1 MDHHADPAH
10 QTDPTDQTDPTQRPS
25 SAAERDDLSR
35 RVNAVLEERGV
46 RFGGAGGHAFRADPV
61 PRLLDPGEWEL
72 LAGGL
77 AQRIRA
83 LDAFVADVYAER
95 RCVAD
100 GVLPAHV
107 LDATPYLEQDVT
119 GSAPVAGAWISVAG
133 FDVVRDEDG
142 TLLVLED
149 NVRTPSGMAYAMAVS
164 EAVSEVLGVEASSGL
179 DECAAALRS
188 SLEASN
194 PGDDGALVLLTDG
207 PDNSAYYEHRRL
219 ADEAGLE
226 LVELDGLRRDGD
238 GLRLADGSPVRAVY
252 RRTEQDGLV
261 PADPTAD
268 PAADV
273 AGLLLEPWRAGR
285 VGMVN
290 CYGTGVADDKS
301 VYAHVDDL
309 VRYYLHEE
317 PRVRSVPTY
326 DLTEADRLQEA
337 LDRLPE
343 LVAKPRDGAGGEG
356 VVIGPTA
363 SADQLAATRQAMRDE
378 PTRWIVQ
385 DVVSLSTQ
393 PTIVDGV
400 PQPRHVDLRPFVFF
414 DGREVTVPRGG
425 LTRVALEE
433 GQMVVNSSQD
443 GGAKATWVG

>member
-1 MDHHADPAH
+1 MTRYPAV
-10 QTDPTDQTDPTQRPS
+10 DPTERPS
-25 SAAERDDLSR
+25 SVAERDELSR

-61 PRLLDPGEWEL
+61 PRVLDAEEWDAL
-72 LAGGL
+72 SDGL

-83 LDAFVADVYAER
+83 LDAFVADVYSER

-100 GVLPAHV
+100 GVVPAEV
-107 LDATPYLEQDVT
+107 LDATPYLEQDLT

-142 TLLVLED
+142 ELLVLED

-164 EAVSEVLGVEASSGL
+164 EAVSQVLGVEPPSDL
-179 DECAAALRS
+179 EECTSALRRC
-188 SLEASN
+188 LEATN
-194 PGDDGALVLLTDG
+194 PGGTGALVLLTDG
-207 PDNSAYYEHRRL
+207 PENSAYYEHRRL

-226 LVELDGLRRDGD
+226 LVELDDLRRDRD
-238 GLRLADGSPVRAVY
+238 RLELADGTPVRAVY
-252 RRTEQDGLV
+252 RRTEQDGLA
-261 PADPTAD
+261 PGD

-273 AGLLLEPWRAGR
+273 AGLLLEPWRAGQ

-301 VYAHVDDL
+301 VYAHVDDM
-309 VRYYLHEE
+309 VRYYLGQE
-317 PRVRSVPTY
+317 PRVRSVRTY
-326 DLTEADRLQEA
+326 DLTDAGRLQEA

-363 SADQLAATRQAMRDE
+363 SVEQLAATREAMRGE
-378 PTRWIVQ
+378 PRRWIVQ

-414 DGREVTVPRGG
+414 DGHEVTVPRGG

>member
-1 MDHHADPAH
+1 
-10 QTDPTDQTDPTQRPS
+10 
-25 SAAERDDLSR
+25 
-35 RVNAVLEERGV
+35 
-46 RFGGAGGHAFRADPV
+46 
-61 PRLLDPGEWEL
+61 
-72 LAGGL
+72 
-77 AQRIRA
+77 
-83 LDAFVADVYAER
+83 
-95 RCVAD
+95 
-100 GVLPAHV
+100 
-107 LDATPYLEQDVT
+107 
-119 GSAPVAGAWISVAG
+119 
-133 FDVVRDEDG
+133 
-142 TLLVLED
+142 VLED

-179 DECAAALRS
+179 DECAAALRPC
-188 SLEASN
+188 LEATN
-194 PGDDGALVLLTDG
+194 PDADGALVLLTDG

-226 LVELDGLRRDGD
+226 LVELDGLQRDGD

-252 RRTEQDGLV
+252 RRTEQDGLT
-261 PADPTAD
+261 PRDPS
-268 PAADV
+268 ADV
-273 AGLLLEPWRAGR
+273 AGLLLAPWRAGR

-301 VYAHVDDL
+301 VYAHVDDM

-326 DLTEADRLQEA
+326 DLTDADRLQEA

-414 DGREVTVPRGG
+414 DGREVKVPRGG

-443 GGAKATWVG
+443 GGAKATWIG

>member
-1 MDHHADPAH
+1 MDHHADAAR
-10 QTDPTDQTDPTQRPS
+10 PTDQTDPTQRPS
-25 SAAERDDLSR
+25 SAAERDELSR

-61 PRLLDPGEWEL
+61 PRLLDPDEWEL
-72 LAGGL
+72 LSGGL

-95 RCVAD
+95 RCVTD
-100 GVLPAHV
+100 GVVPAHV
-107 LDATPYLEQDVT
+107 LDATPYLEEGLA

-164 EAVSEVLGVEASSGL
+164 EAVSEVLGVEPSSDLG
-179 DECAAALRS
+179 ECTAALRRC
-188 SLEASN
+188 LEATN
-194 PGDDGALVLLTDG
+194 PEGDGALVLLTDG

-219 ADEAGLE
+219 AGEAGLE
-226 LVELDGLRRDGD
+226 LVVLDDLRRDGE
-238 GLRLADGSPVRAVY
+238 GLRLADGTPVRAVY
-252 RRTEQDGLV
+252 RRTGQDGL
-261 PADPTAD
+261 TASD
-268 PAADV
+268 PAVDV
-273 AGLLLEPWRAGR
+273 AGVLLEPWRSGR
-285 VGMVN
+285 TGMVN

-301 VYAHVDDL
+301 VYAHVDDM
-309 VRYYLHEE
+309 VRYYLDEE
-317 PRVRSVPTY
+317 PRVGSVRTY

-363 SADQLAATRQAMRDE
+363 SSEQLAATRQAMRDE

-443 GGAKATWVG
+443 GGAKATWVR

>member
-1 MDHHADPAH
+1 MLRPHE
-10 QTDPTDQTDPTQRPS
+10 PTEQTDPTQRPS
-25 SAAERDDLSR
+25 SATERDELSH
-35 RVNAVLEERGV
+35 RVNAVLEQRGV
-46 RFGGAGGHAFRADPV
+46 RFGGAGGHAFRADPL
-61 PRLLDPGEWEL
+61 PRLLDPDEWEL
-72 LAGGL
+72 LSGGL

-83 LDAFVADVYAER
+83 LDAFVADVHAER

-100 GVLPAHV
+100 GVVPAHV
-107 LDATPYLEQDVT
+107 LDATPYLEQGLV

-133 FDVVRDEDG
+133 FDIVRDQDG

-164 EAVSEVLGVEASSGL
+164 EAVSEVLGVEPSSDLG
-179 DECAAALRS
+179 ECPAALRRC
-188 SLEASN
+188 LEATN
-194 PGDDGALVLLTDG
+194 PEGDGALVLLTDG
-207 PDNSAYYEHRRL
+207 PANSAYYEHRRL
-219 ADEAGLE
+219 AEEAGLQ
-226 LVELDGLRRDGD
+226 LVELDTLRRDGD
-238 GLRLADGSPVRAVY
+238 ELRLADGTPVRAVY
-252 RRTEQDGLV
+252 RRTEQDGLT
-261 PADPTAD
+261 PADPTD
-268 PAADV
+268 PTADV
-273 AGLLLEPWRAGR
+273 AGVLLEPWRAGR
-285 VGMVN
+285 TGMVN

-301 VYAHVDDL
+301 VYAHVDDM

-317 PRVRSVPTY
+317 PRVRSVRTY
-326 DLTEADRLQEA
+326 DLTATDRLQEA

-363 SADQLAATRQAMRDE
+363 SSEQLAATRQAMRDE

-443 GGAKATWVG
+443 GGAKDTWVVP

>member
-1 MDHHADPAH
+1 MDHHADAAH
-10 QTDPTDQTDPTQRPS
+10 PTDHTDQTERTDPTQRPS
-25 SAAERDDLSR
+25 SATERDELSR

-61 PRLLDPGEWEL
+61 PRLLDPGEWDL
-72 LAGGL
+72 LADGL

-100 GVLPAHV
+100 GVVPAHV
-107 LDATPYLEQDVT
+107 LDATPYLEPDLT

-164 EAVSEVLGVEASSGL
+164 EAVSEVLGVESSSGL
-179 DECAAALRS
+179 DECAAALRRC
-188 SLEASN
+188 LEATN
-194 PGDDGALVLLTDG
+194 PGADGALVLVTDG
-207 PDNSAYYEHRRL
+207 PENSAYYEHRRL

-226 LVELDGLRRDGD
+226 LVEPDGLRRDGD
-238 GLRLADGSPVRAVY
+238 GLRLADGTPVRAVY
-252 RRTEQDGLV
+252 RRTEQDGLTPRDAGV
-261 PADPTAD
+261 
-268 PAADV
+268 DV
-273 AGLLLEPWRAGR
+273 ASLLLEPWRAGQ

-301 VYAHVDDL
+301 VYAHVDEM

-326 DLTEADRLQEA
+326 DLTDADRLQEA
-337 LDRLPE
+337 LDRLPD

-378 PTRWIVQ
+378 PKRWIVQ

>member
-1 MDHHADPAH
+1 MDQPDHQ
-10 QTDPTDQTDPTQRPS
+10 QTDPTHRPS
-25 SAAERDDLSR
+25 SAAERDELSR

-61 PRLLDPGEWEL
+61 PRLLDADEWEL
-72 LAGGL
+72 LSGGL

-83 LDAFVADVYAER
+83 LDAFVADVHAER
-95 RCVAD
+95 RCVTD
-100 GVLPAHV
+100 GVVPAHV
-107 LDATPYLEQDVT
+107 LDATPYLEQDLV

-133 FDVVRDEDG
+133 FDIVRDEDG
-142 TLLVLED
+142 TLMVLED

-164 EAVSEVLGVEASSGL
+164 EAVSEVLGVEPSSDLG
-179 DECAAALRS
+179 ECTAALRRC
-188 SLEASN
+188 LEATN
-194 PGDDGALVLLTDG
+194 PEGDGALVLLTDG

-226 LVELDGLRRDGD
+226 LVVLDDLRRDGES
-238 GLRLADGSPVRAVY
+238 LRLADGTPVRAVY
-252 RRTEQDGLV
+252 RRTEQDGLT

-268 PAADV
+268 V
-273 AGLLLEPWRAGR
+273 AGVLLEPWQAGR
-285 VGMVN
+285 TGMVN

-301 VYAHVDDL
+301 VYAHVDDM
-309 VRYYLHEE
+309 VRYYLDEE
-317 PRVRSVPTY
+317 PRVRSVRTY

-363 SADQLAATRQAMRDE
+363 SAEQLAATRQAMRDE

-443 GGAKATWVG
+443 GGAKATWIG

>member
-1 MDHHADPAH
+1 
-10 QTDPTDQTDPTQRPS
+10 
-25 SAAERDDLSR
+25 
-35 RVNAVLEERGV
+35 
-46 RFGGAGGHAFRADPV
+46 
-61 PRLLDPGEWEL
+61 
-72 LAGGL
+72 
-77 AQRIRA
+77 
-83 LDAFVADVYAER
+83 
-95 RCVAD
+95 
-100 GVLPAHV
+100 
-107 LDATPYLEQDVT
+107 
-119 GSAPVAGAWISVAG
+119 
-133 FDVVRDEDG
+133 
-142 TLLVLED
+142 VLED

-164 EAVSEVLGVEASSGL
+164 EAVSEVLGVEPSSGL
-179 DECAAALRS
+179 DECASALRRC
-188 SLEASN
+188 LEATN

-207 PDNSAYYEHRRL
+207 PENSAYYEHRRL

-238 GLRLADGSPVRAVY
+238 GLRLADGTPVRAVY
-252 RRTEQDGLV
+252 RRTEQDGLT
-261 PADPTAD
+261 PADPATD
-268 PAADV
+268 PSADV

-301 VYAHVDDL
+301 VYAHVDDM

-317 PRVRSVPTY
+317 PRVRSVRTY
-326 DLTEADRLQEA
+326 DLTDADRLQEA

-363 SADQLAATRQAMRDE
+363 SADQLSAARQAMSDE
-378 PTRWIVQ
+378 PNRWIVQ

>member
-1 MDHHADPAH
+1 MSHEPDHADP
-10 QTDPTDQTDPTQRPS
+10 TRRPS
-25 SAAERDDLSR
+25 SPAERDELSR

-61 PRLLDPGEWEL
+61 PRLLDPDEWEL

-83 LDAFVADVYAER
+83 LDAFVADVYGDR

-100 GVLPAHV
+100 GVVPAHV
-107 LDATPYLEQDVT
+107 LDATPYLEQDLR

-164 EAVSEVLGVEASSGL
+164 EAVSEVLGVEQSSDL
-179 DECAAALRS
+179 QECTSALRRC
-188 SLEASN
+188 LEATN
-194 PGDDGALVLLTDG
+194 PDTEGALALLTDG
-207 PDNSAYYEHRRL
+207 PENSAYYEHRRL
-219 ADEAGLE
+219 ADEAGLA

-238 GLRLADGSPVRAVY
+238 TLLLADGSPVRAVY
-252 RRTEQDGLV
+252 RRTEQDGLT
-261 PADPTAD
+261 PRD

-273 AGLLLEPWRAGR
+273 AGVLLEPWRAGR

-309 VRYYLHEE
+309 VRYFLDEE
-317 PRVRSVPTY
+317 PRVRSVRTY
-326 DLTEADRLQEA
+326 DLTHADRLQEA
-337 LDRLPE
+337 LDRLTE

-363 SADQLAATRQAMRDE
+363 SDEELAATREAMRAE
-378 PTRWIVQ
+378 PQRWIVQ

-433 GQMVVNSSQD
+433 GEMVVNSSQD

>member
-1 MDHHADPAH
+1 M
-10 QTDPTDQTDPTQRPS
+10 
-25 SAAERDDLSR
+25 L
-35 RVNAVLEERGV
+35 
-46 RFGGAGGHAFRADPV
+46 
-61 PRLLDPGEWEL
+61 
-72 LAGGL
+72 
-77 AQRIRA
+77 
-83 LDAFVADVYAER
+83 
-95 RCVAD
+95 
-100 GVLPAHV
+100 
-107 LDATPYLEQDVT
+107 
-119 GSAPVAGAWISVAG
+119 PVAGAWISVAG

-164 EAVSEVLGVEASSGL
+164 EAVSEVLGVEPSSGL
-179 DECAAALRS
+179 DECASALRRC
-188 SLEASN
+188 LEATN

-207 PDNSAYYEHRRL
+207 PENSAYYEHRRL

-238 GLRLADGSPVRAVY
+238 GLRLADGTPVRAVY
-252 RRTEQDGLV
+252 RRTEQDGLT
-261 PADPTAD
+261 PADPATD
-268 PAADV
+268 PSADV

-301 VYAHVDDL
+301 VYAHVDDM

-326 DLTEADRLQEA
+326 DLTDADRLQEA

-363 SADQLAATRQAMRDE
+363 SADQLSATRQAMRDE
-378 PTRWIVQ
+378 PKRWIVQ

>member
-1 MDHHADPAH
+1 MTRDPAV
-10 QTDPTDQTDPTQRPS
+10 DPTERPS
-25 SAAERDDLSR
+25 SVVERDELSR

-61 PRLLDPGEWEL
+61 PRVLDAEEWDVL
-72 LAGGL
+72 SDGL

-83 LDAFVADVYAER
+83 LDAFVADVYSER

-100 GVLPAHV
+100 GVVPAEV
-107 LDATPYLEQDVT
+107 LDATPYLEQDLT

-142 TLLVLED
+142 ALLVLED

-164 EAVSEVLGVEASSGL
+164 EAVAQVLGVRPPSDLG
-179 DECAAALRS
+179 ECTSALRRC
-188 SLEASN
+188 LEATN
-194 PGDDGALVLLTDG
+194 PGVEGALVLLTDG
-207 PDNSAYYEHRRL
+207 PENSAYYEHRRL

-226 LVELDGLRRDGD
+226 LVELDDLRRDGD
-238 GLRLADGSPVRAVY
+238 RLELADGTPVRAVY

-261 PADPTAD
+261 PGD

-301 VYAHVDDL
+301 VHAHVDDM
-309 VRYYLHEE
+309 VRYYLGQE
-317 PRVRSVPTY
+317 PRVRSVRTY
-326 DLTEADRLQEA
+326 DLTDADRLQEA

-356 VVIGPTA
+356 VVIGPAA
-363 SADQLAATRQAMRDE
+363 SAEQLAATREAMRGE
-378 PTRWIVQ
+378 PRRWIVQ

-414 DGREVTVPRGG
+414 DGHEVTVPRGG

>member
-1 MDHHADPAH
+1 MHHTDPAH
-10 QTDPTDQTDPTQRPS
+10 PTDPTERPS
-25 SAAERDDLSR
+25 SAEERDGLSR
-35 RVNAVLEERGV
+35 RLNAVLEERGV
-46 RFGGAGGHAFRADPV
+46 RFGGAGGDAFRADPL
-61 PRLLDPGEWEL
+61 PRLLDPDEWEL

-83 LDAFVADVYAER
+83 LDAFVADVYSER

-100 GVLPAHV
+100 GVVPAPV
-107 LDATPYLEQDVT
+107 LDATPYLEQDLR
-119 GSAPVAGAWISVAG
+119 GDAPVAGAWVSVAG
-133 FDVVRDEDG
+133 FDVVRDESG

-164 EAVSEVLGVEASSGL
+164 EAVSEVLGVEPSTVLGACAS
-179 DECAAALRS
+179 ALRRC
-188 SLEASN
+188 LEAST
-194 PGDDGALVLLTDG
+194 PDADGELVLLTDG

-219 ADEAGLE
+219 ADEAGLV

-238 GLRLADGSPVRAVY
+238 ALRLGDGTPVRAVY
-252 RRTEQDGLV
+252 RRTEQDGLT
-261 PADPTAD
+261 PRD

-273 AGLLLEPWRAGR
+273 AGVLLEPWRAGR

-301 VYAHVDDL
+301 VYAHVDDM
-309 VRYYLHEE
+309 VRYYLDEE
-317 PRVRSVPTY
+317 PQVRSVRTY
-326 DLTEADRLQEA
+326 DLADAGRLQEA

-356 VVIGPTA
+356 VVIGPAA
-363 SADQLAATRQAMRDE
+363 SAEQLAATRDAVRAE
-378 PTRWIVQ
+378 PERWIVQ

-414 DGREVTVPRGG
+414 DGQEVTVPRGG
-425 LTRVALEE
+425 LTRVALQE

>member
-1 MDHHADPAH
+1 MDHHSDPAR
-10 QTDPTDQTDPTQRPS
+10 QTDQTDPTQRPS
-25 SAAERDDLSR
+25 SAAERDELSR

-107 LDATPYLEQDVT
+107 LDATPYLEQDLT

-164 EAVSEVLGVEASSGL
+164 EAVSEVLGVEPSSGL
-179 DECAAALRS
+179 EECASALRRC
-188 SLEASN
+188 LEATN

-226 LVELDGLRRDGD
+226 LVELDDLRRDGD

-252 RRTEQDGLV
+252 RRTEQDGLR
-261 PADPTAD
+261 PADPS
-268 PAADV
+268 ADV

-301 VYAHVDDL
+301 VYAHVDDM
-309 VRYYLHEE
+309 VRYYLAEE

-326 DLTEADRLQEA
+326 DLTDADRLQEA
-337 LDRLPE
+337 LDRLPD

>member
-1 MDHHADPAH
+1 MDDHADPAH
-10 QTDPTDQTDPTQRPS
+10 QTDRTDPTQRPS
-25 SAAERDDLSR
+25 SAAERDELSR

-72 LAGGL
+72 LSGGL

-100 GVLPAHV
+100 GVIPAHV
-107 LDATPYLEQDVT
+107 LDATPYLEQDLT

-142 TLLVLED
+142 TLMVLED

-164 EAVSEVLGVEASSGL
+164 EAVSEVLGVEPSSGL
-179 DECAAALRS
+179 EECASALRRC
-188 SLEASN
+188 LEATN

-219 ADEAGLE
+219 ADEAGLV

-252 RRTEQDGLV
+252 RRTEQDGLR
-261 PADPTAD
+261 PADPSAG
-268 PAADV
+268 PSSDV
-273 AGLLLEPWRAGR
+273 ARMLLEPWRAGR

-301 VYAHVDDL
+301 VYAHVDDM
-309 VRYYLHEE
+309 VRYYLDEE
-317 PRVRSVPTY
+317 PRVSSVPTY
-326 DLTEADRLQEA
+326 DLTDADRLQEA

-378 PTRWIVQ
+378 PTLWIVQ

>member
-1 MDHHADPAH
+1 MDHDADPAR
-10 QTDPTDQTDPTQRPS
+10 PTDQTDPTQRPS
-25 SAAERDDLSR
+25 SAAERDELSR

-72 LAGGL
+72 LADGL

-107 LDATPYLEQDVT
+107 LDATPYLERDLT
-119 GSAPVAGAWISVAG
+119 GTAPVAGAWISVAG
-133 FDVVRDEDG
+133 FDVVRDEG
-142 TLLVLED
+142 GALLVLED

-164 EAVSEVLGVEASSGL
+164 EAVSEVLGVEPSSGL
-179 DECAAALRS
+179 EECASALRRC
-188 SLEASN
+188 LEATN

-207 PDNSAYYEHRRL
+207 PENSAYYEHRRL

-252 RRTEQDGLV
+252 RRTEQDGLA

-268 PAADV
+268 PSADV

-301 VYAHVDDL
+301 VYAHVDDM

-326 DLTEADRLQEA
+326 DLTDADRLQEA

-443 GGAKATWVG
+443 GGAKATWIG

>member
-1 MDHHADPAH
+1 MTRDPSV
-10 QTDPTDQTDPTQRPS
+10 DPTERPS
-25 SAAERDDLSR
+25 SVAERDELSR

-61 PRLLDPGEWEL
+61 PRVLDAGEWDVL
-72 LAGGL
+72 SDGL

-83 LDAFVADVYAER
+83 LDAFVADVYSER

-100 GVLPAHV
+100 GVVPAQV
-107 LDATPYLEQDVT
+107 LDATPYFERDLT

-142 TLLVLED
+142 GLLVLED

-164 EAVSEVLGVEASSGL
+164 EAVSQVLGVEPPSDLEACTS
-179 DECAAALRS
+179 ALRRC
-188 SLEASN
+188 LEATN
-194 PGDDGALVLLTDG
+194 PGGAGALVLLTDG
-207 PDNSAYYEHRRL
+207 PENSAYYEHRRL

-226 LVELDGLRRDGD
+226 VVELDGLRRVGD
-238 GLRLADGSPVRAVY
+238 RLELADGTPVRAVY
-252 RRTEQDGLV
+252 RRTEQDGLA
-261 PADPTAD
+261 PGD

-273 AGLLLEPWRAGR
+273 AGLLLEPWRAGQ

-301 VYAHVDDL
+301 VYAHVDDM
-309 VRYYLHEE
+309 VRYYLGQE
-317 PRVRSVPTY
+317 PRVRSVRTY
-326 DLTEADRLQEA
+326 DLTDADRLQEA

-363 SADQLAATRQAMRDE
+363 SAEQLAATREAMRGE
-378 PTRWIVQ
+378 PRRWIVQ
-385 DVVSLSTQ
+385 DVVALSTQ

-414 DGREVTVPRGG
+414 DGHEVTVPRGG

>member
-1 MDHHADPAH
+1 M
-10 QTDPTDQTDPTQRPS
+10 
-25 SAAERDDLSR
+25 
-35 RVNAVLEERGV
+35 
-46 RFGGAGGHAFRADPV
+46 
-61 PRLLDPGEWEL
+61 
-72 LAGGL
+72 
-77 AQRIRA
+77 
-83 LDAFVADVYAER
+83 
-95 RCVAD
+95 
-100 GVLPAHV
+100 
-107 LDATPYLEQDVT
+107 
-119 GSAPVAGAWISVAG
+119 
-133 FDVVRDEDG
+133 
-142 TLLVLED
+142 
-149 NVRTPSGMAYAMAVS
+149 
-164 EAVSEVLGVEASSGL
+164 
-179 DECAAALRS
+179 
-188 SLEASN
+188 
-194 PGDDGALVLLTDG
+194 
-207 PDNSAYYEHRRL
+207 
-219 ADEAGLE
+219 
-226 LVELDGLRRDGD
+226 
-238 GLRLADGSPVRAVY
+238 
-252 RRTEQDGLV
+252 
-261 PADPTAD
+261 
-268 PAADV
+268 

-301 VYAHVDDL
+301 VYAHVDDM

-326 DLTEADRLQEA
+326 DLTDADRLQEA

>member
-1 MDHHADPAH
+1 MTSHP
-10 QTDPTDQTDPTQRPS
+10 DPTERPS
-25 SAAERDDLSR
+25 SPGERDDLSR

-61 PRLLDPGEWEL
+61 PRLLDAEEWEL
-72 LAGGL
+72 LSAGL

-95 RCVAD
+95 RCVTD
-100 GVLPAHV
+100 GVVPASV
-107 LDATPYLEQDVT
+107 LDATPCLEPDLR

-133 FDVVRDEDG
+133 FDVVRDESG

-164 EAVSEVLGVEASSGL
+164 EAVSEVLDVEQPAGL
-179 DECAAALRS
+179 EECASALRGC
-188 SLEASN
+188 LEATN
-194 PGDDGALVLLTDG
+194 PDGEGALVLLTDG

-219 ADEAGLE
+219 ADEAGLA
-226 LVELDGLRRDGD
+226 LVELDGLRPDGD
-238 GLRLADGSPVRAVY
+238 GLRLADGTPVRAVY
-252 RRTEQDGLV
+252 RRTEQDGLR
-261 PADPTAD
+261 AAD

-273 AGLLLEPWRAGR
+273 AGRLLAPWQAGR

-301 VYAHVDDL
+301 VYAHVEDM
-309 VRYYLHEE
+309 VRYYLNEE
-317 PRVRSVPTY
+317 PQVRSVRTY
-326 DLTEADRLQEA
+326 DLTDADRLQEA
-337 LDRLPE
+337 LDRLPD
-343 LVAKPRDGAGGEG
+343 LVAKPRDGAGGQG
-356 VVIGPTA
+356 VVIGPSA
-363 SADQLAATRQAMRDE
+363 SQEELATTREAMRSE
-378 PTRWIVQ
+378 PQRWIVQ

-414 DGREVTVPRGG
+414 DGHDVTVPRGG

-443 GGAKATWVG
+443 GGAKATWVR

>member
-1 MDHHADPAH
+1 
-10 QTDPTDQTDPTQRPS
+10 
-25 SAAERDDLSR
+25 
-35 RVNAVLEERGV
+35 
-46 RFGGAGGHAFRADPV
+46 
-61 PRLLDPGEWEL
+61 
-72 LAGGL
+72 
-77 AQRIRA
+77 
-83 LDAFVADVYAER
+83 
-95 RCVAD
+95 
-100 GVLPAHV
+100 
-107 LDATPYLEQDVT
+107 
-119 GSAPVAGAWISVAG
+119 
-133 FDVVRDEDG
+133 
-142 TLLVLED
+142 
-149 NVRTPSGMAYAMAVS
+149 
-164 EAVSEVLGVEASSGL
+164 
-179 DECAAALRS
+179 
-188 SLEASN
+188 
-194 PGDDGALVLLTDG
+194 
-207 PDNSAYYEHRRL
+207 
-219 ADEAGLE
+219 
-226 LVELDGLRRDGD
+226 
-238 GLRLADGSPVRAVY
+238 
-252 RRTEQDGLV
+252 
-261 PADPTAD
+261 
-268 PAADV
+268 
-273 AGLLLEPWRAGR
+273 
-285 VGMVN
+285 MVN

-301 VYAHVDDL
+301 VYAHVDDM

-326 DLTEADRLQEA
+326 DLTDADRLQEA

>member
-1 MDHHADPAH
+1 MDHDADPAH
-10 QTDPTDQTDPTQRPS
+10 PTDQTDPTQRPS
-25 SAAERDDLSR
+25 SAAERDELSR
-35 RVNAVLEERGV
+35 RVNAVLEDRGV

-107 LDATPYLEQDVT
+107 LDATPHLEQDLT

-179 DECAAALRS
+179 GECAAALRGC
-188 SLEASN
+188 LEATN
-194 PGDDGALVLLTDG
+194 PDADGALVLLTDG

-252 RRTEQDGLV
+252 RRTEQDGLTPV
-261 PADPTAD
+261 DPSVD
-268 PAADV
+268 PSADV

-301 VYAHVDDL
+301 VYAHVDDM

-317 PRVRSVPTY
+317 PRIRSVPTY
-326 DLTEADRLQEA
+326 DLTDADRLQEA

-363 SADQLAATRQAMRDE
+363 SADQLTATRQAMRDE

-414 DGREVTVPRGG
+414 DGREVVVPRGG

>member
-1 MDHHADPAH
+1 MHQPADP
-10 QTDPTDQTDPTQRPS
+10 TRPTDPTQRPS

-72 LAGGL
+72 LADGL

-95 RCVAD
+95 RCVSD
-100 GVLPAHV
+100 GVVPAHV
-107 LDATPYLEQDVT
+107 LDATPYLEQDLT
-119 GSAPVAGAWISVAG
+119 GRAPLAGAWISVAG
-133 FDVVRDEDG
+133 FDVVRDENG

-164 EAVSEVLGVEASSGL
+164 EAVSEVLGVEPSSGL
-179 DECAAALRS
+179 DECASALRRC
-188 SLEASN
+188 LEATN
-194 PGDDGALVLLTDG
+194 PEGEGALVLLTDG
-207 PDNSAYYEHRRL
+207 EENSAYYEHRRL

-226 LVELDGLRRDGD
+226 LVEPDGLRRDGD
-238 GLRLADGSPVRAVY
+238 GLRLADGTPVRAAY
-252 RRTEQDGLV
+252 RRTEQDGLA
-261 PADPTAD
+261 PRDPGV
-268 PAADV
+268 DV

-301 VYAHVDDL
+301 VYAHVDDM

-317 PRVRSVPTY
+317 PRVRSVRTY
-326 DLTEADRLQEA
+326 DLTDADRLQEA

-363 SADQLAATRQAMRDE
+363 SADQLSATRQAMRDE
-378 PTRWIVQ
+378 PKRWIVQ

-414 DGREVTVPRGG
+414 DGHEVTVPRGG